1 MKKLFGAFAGILL
14 LCLLLA
20 AGDYALNRKTAG
32 SSKQT
37 VTIYNWGDYI
47 DPALINKF
55 EKQTGYHVDYET
67 FDSNESML
75 TKIRQGGTNYDLVI
89 PSEYTVQRMRKEH
102 LLARLDHRR
111 LSNLHYLAPQF
122 MNRSFDPGNHYSVP
136 YFWGTLGIIYNDQ
149 KIAAKDVQHWNQL
162 WSPQLKN
169 NVMLIDSA
177 RDVFAIALISQ
188 GQSVNT
194 ANYRQ
199 LKAAQRKLRQ
209 LTPNV
214 KAIVADEMKMYMEQG
229 EAAVGVTYSGDAR
242 EMMAVNHHLHYVV
255 PSEGSNIWFDNMV
268 IPRRA
273 RNKKAAYAFINF
285 MLEPDNAAQNAR
297 YVGYATP
304 NQAAEK
310 LLPKKITANKAFYPP
325 ARTMKN
331 LQVYQ
336 DLPLHVLGEY
346 NDLFLEFKMFAK
358 PK

>member
-1 MKKLFGAFAGILL
+1 MKKLLGACLGIIV

-20 AGDYALNRKTAG
+20 FGDYALNRKTSTAG
-32 SSKQT
+32 SRT

-47 DPALINKF
+47 DPVLIKKF

-89 PSEYTVQRMRKEH
+89 PSEYTVQRMKKEGVIIP
-102 LLARLDHRR
+102 LDHHR
-111 LSNLHYLAPQF
+111 LPNLRYIAPQF
-122 MNRSFDPGNHYSVP
+122 LNRSFDPDNRYSVP

-149 KIAAKDVQHWNQL
+149 KVAAKDVQHWRQL
-162 WSPQLKN
+162 WNPRLKN

-177 RDVFAIALISQ
+177 RDVFAMALITQ
-188 GQSVNT
+188 GHSVNT
-194 ANYRQ
+194 TNYRQ
-199 LKAAQRKLRQ
+199 LKQAQNLLKKM
-209 LTPNV
+209 TPNV
-214 KAIVADEMKMYMEQG
+214 KAIIADEMKMYMEQD

-268 IPRRA
+268 IP
-273 RNKKAAYAFINF
+273 KAAQNKAAAYQFINF
-285 MLEPDNAAQNAR
+285 MLEPHNAAQNAQ

-304 NQAAEK
+304 NKAAQK
-310 LLPKKITANKAFYPP
+310 LLPKKVTADAAFYPP
-325 ARTMKN
+325 TDTMKH
-331 LQVYQ
+331 LQTYR
-336 DLPLHVLGEY
+336 DLPLRVLGEY

-358 PK
+358 